1 MKRSKKDNSLLLEII
16 TIALVV
22 VVLALCIAGTFLLEG
37 NMNQEWEYRTDDSDL
52 DYYAQGSGNDF
63 QYATSLKYAISNYFG
78 TTLNQYV
85 NIASLIEPFSEKVVT
100 AMSKARIPA
109 RKLKLIAD
117 QLDADNLASPF
128 KDFAEFIKQFDNVY
142 EFEDYLLEMDPV
154 GFFSTLFSGISSI
167 FRQTNLTE
175 DEFATFIYEYLSSNA
190 SDSYKSFLLL
200 IGREYFIKLLSNTL
214 YVIVRMDETAN
225 TQYMSASTSSALQQV
240 CYQLGS
246 TYVNIAKISG
256 GTTTFERILWWTW
269 DYDVSTDKGKMAQ
282 ELSDSVRGKIGDL
295 FLVLGNVLKNATTS
309 DIEFIVNKNNGSDE
323 HIEECNQIISSIKLA
338 KALNQAVVESNDI
351 LTEKYST
358 TDAFFDKYQEVS
370 VMLSELA
377 YIVSEGEKDEEYEQS
392 RVDLI
397 DVYTQTKKQ
406 MSLLLTKNYLMEEL
420 LNMDVESDEYKE
432 LKEASSFINNVE
444 GQVSYLL
451 SQIFY
456 VMVVNQL
463 DSIPEENDA

>member
-1 MKRSKKDNSLLLEII
+1 M
-16 TIALVV
+16 
-22 VVLALCIAGTFLLEG
+22 CTFSILP
-37 NMNQEWEYRTDDSDL
+37 S
-52 DYYAQGSGNDF
+52 
-63 QYATSLKYAISNYFG
+63 AIS
-78 TTLNQYV
+78 
-85 NIASLIEPFSEKVVT
+85 
-100 AMSKARIPA
+100 
-109 RKLKLIAD
+109 
-117 QLDADNLASPF
+117 
-128 KDFAEFIKQFDNVY
+128 
-142 EFEDYLLEMDPV
+142 
-154 GFFSTLFSGISSI
+154 
-167 FRQTNLTE
+167 
-175 DEFATFIYEYLSSNA
+175 LS
-190 SDSYKSFLLL
+190 
-200 IGREYFIKLLSNTL
+200 
-214 YVIVRMDETAN
+214 
-225 TQYMSASTSSALQQV
+225 
-240 CYQLGS
+240 
-246 TYVNIAKISG
+246 
-256 GTTTFERILWWTW
+256 
-269 DYDVSTDKGKMAQ
+269 
-282 ELSDSVRGKIGDL
+282 
-295 FLVLGNVLKNATTS
+295 
-309 DIEFIVNKNNGSDE
+309 
-323 HIEECNQIISSIKLA
+323 IISSIKLA

-377 YIVSEGEKDEEYEQS
+377 YVVSEGEKDEEYEQS